1 MSMYLNKKNKVV
13 LITFPLLTV
22 FLQKNI
28 EKCNVMQILI
38 KLFIVRN

>member
-1 MSMYLNKKNKVV
+1 MYLNKKNKVV
-13 LITFPLLTV
+13 LVTFPLLIV

-38 KLFIVRN
+38 KLFIVRD

>member
-1 MSMYLNKKNKVV
+1 MYLNKKNKVV
-13 LITFPLLTV
+13 LVTFPLLNV

-38 KLFIVRN
+38 KLFIVRD